1 MHAPRCIGEGAG
13 GGRVVEGGF
22 VGDDY
27 GIRTGLKQGSFAT
40 IVLYSRDFPRQW
52 RRIDRWYN
60 DRFGMEGGE
69 QEGGE
74 GGFIW
79 AISGIFD
86 LPSIG
91 IDSILF
97 C

>member
-1 MHAPRCIGEGAG
+1 M
-13 GGRVVEGGF
+13 
-22 VGDDY
+22 GDDY

-69 QEGGE
+69 GG
-74 GGFIW
+74 GARRRFY
-79 AISGIFD
+79 SGD
-86 LPSIG
+86 LG
-91 IDSILF
+91 DF
-97 C
+97 